1 MDLYINLNNQRNLKR
16 SRKTLIIFSSITL
29 LLSIITFVGLMFESS
44 FLIWFYAFYFLII
57 SFSLFIQSKGKHLL
71 DLLGKSYINITGR
84 GIECK
89 LDIFSKKVIQINW
102 SEIQDMKIKL
112 FEVKVQINNQ
122 WESINLEKL
131 SDDNLKS
138 VKDIFSKVQSKIVGR
153 QMVTNAIPAI

>member
-1 MDLYINLNNQRNLKR
+1 MDLYINLNNQSNLKR
-16 SRKTLIIFSSITL
+16 SRKTLIIFSGIYL
-29 LLSIITFVGLMFESS
+29 LLSIITFVGLMFEIS
-44 FLIWFYAFYFLII
+44 FLIWFYAFYFLIF
-57 SFSLFIQSKGKHLL
+57 SFSLFIQSKGKHPF
-71 DLLGKSYINITGR
+71 DLIGKTYFKISDQGL
-84 GIECK
+84 ECK
-89 LDIFSKKVIQINW
+89 LNIFSKKVIQINLT
-102 SEIQDMKIKL
+102 EIQDMKIKL